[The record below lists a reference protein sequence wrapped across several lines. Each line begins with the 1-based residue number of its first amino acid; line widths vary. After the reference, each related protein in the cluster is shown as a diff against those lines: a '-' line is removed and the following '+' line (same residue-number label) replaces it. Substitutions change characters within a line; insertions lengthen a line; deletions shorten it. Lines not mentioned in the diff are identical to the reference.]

1 MKNYDRMVDVLTEEK
16 ERVAEAGS
24 NRQGDV
30 HLVFRKAIGPCCSL
44 HLTTP
49 YERIFGQHLRSII
62 LNLARENGL
71 EGVSIEAEDHGAW
84 DYVFQARFEACC
96 RKWLQKI

>member
-1 MKNYDRMVDVLTEEK
+1 MKNRDRSRDEK
-16 ERVAEAGS
+16 REVAGRIVKAGS

-30 HLVFRKAIGPCCSL
+30 LLVFQTAEGPCSL

-49 YERIFGQHLRSII
+49 YERIFGPHLRSMIMR
-62 LNLARENGL
+62 LVQENGL
-71 EGVSIEAEDHGAW
+71 EGVSIIAEDNGAW

-96 RKWLQKI
+96 RKWVRTI